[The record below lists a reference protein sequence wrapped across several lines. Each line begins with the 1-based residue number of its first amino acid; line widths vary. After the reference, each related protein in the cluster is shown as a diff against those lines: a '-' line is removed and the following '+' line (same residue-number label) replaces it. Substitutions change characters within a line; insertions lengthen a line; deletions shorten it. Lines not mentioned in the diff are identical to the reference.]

1 MKTLDYILRNWRYKM
16 AQPYVTKGSRI
27 LDIAGSDGSFLNRV
41 YAKIISGI
49 CIDPLCEDKAEII
62 L

>member
-1 MKTLDYILRNWRYKM
+1 M